1 MNASL
6 AKARQPRRL
15 AGLGSAA
22 VVAAALAAAAPAQ
35 AQTSFSLSFIS
46 GTTAQEQA
54 AFTQAANFWSSIL
67 NDNIT
72 VNLTVGT
79 AALGSGILAEA
90 ASTFVR
96 HSYTNTRAALV
107 ADATSA
113 NDTIATTNLQ
123 AGPFMRLW
131 TNATE
136 NNPNGADSLT
146 PYLDNSGLNAAES
159 WMTNANAKALGLAPN
174 IIPEDQANGCTA
186 LCDGYIAFSTGFGW
200 DYDPSDGITAG
211 LYDFVGIAV
220 HEIGHALGF
229 ISGVDVLD
237 VNTPANF
244 VDDQFRFVTPL
255 DFYRCSAASAGQNAL
270 DWTVGS
276 GTDPKLFSLD
286 GCDTSLATFATG
298 RNRGDGTQAS
308 HWKDGLGIGLMDPT
322 SSAGELKVFTE
333 TDRLSFD
340 VIGWNLRQQAEVAT
354 PAPASAL
361 VFVFGLAGLAMARRR
376 NARA

>member
-6 AKARQPRRL
+6 AKARQPHRL
-15 AGLGSAA
+15 AGLGTAA
-22 VVAAALAAAAPAQ
+22 VLAATLAAAAPAQ

-46 GTTAQEQA
+46 GTSPQEQA

-79 AALGSGILAEA
+79 AALGPSVLAEA

-113 NDTIATTNLQ
+113 NDTIATGNLQ
-123 AGPFMRLW
+123 AGSFMRLW
-131 TNATE
+131 TNATQ

-146 PYLDNSGLNAAES
+146 PYLDNSGINAAES

-174 IIPEDQANGCTA
+174 VSLAEQASGCITA
-186 LCDGYIAFSTGFGW
+186 QCDGYIAFSTGFGW
-200 DYDPSDGITAG
+200 DYDPSDGITSG

-220 HEIGHALGF
+220 HEIGHTLGF
-229 ISGVDVLD
+229 VSGVDVLD
-237 VNTPANF
+237 TNTPDDF
-244 VDDQFRFVTPL
+244 VDDQFRFVSPL
-255 DFYRCSAASAGQNAL
+255 DFYRCSAASAAQNAL
-270 DWTVGS
+270 DWTVGNV
-276 GTDPKLFSLD
+276 TDDKLFSLD
-286 GCDTSLATFATG
+286 GCDSSLATFATG
-298 RNRGDGTQAS
+298 RNRGDGQQAS

-322 SSAGELKVFTE
+322 SSAGELKVFTP
-333 TDRLSFD
+333 TDRLAFD
-340 VIGWNLRQQAEVAT
+340 VIGWNLNNTVAT

>member
-1 MNASL
+1 MHSAF
-6 AKARQPRRL
+6 APARL
-15 AGLGSAA
+15 AGLGTAA
-22 VVAAALAAAAPAQ
+22 LLAAALGAAAPAQ
-35 AQTSFSLSFIS
+35 AQTSFALTFIP
-46 GTTAQEQA
+46 GTTAQQQA

-79 AALGSGILAEA
+79 DALGSGILAEA
-90 ASTFVR
+90 ASTFVT

-113 NDTIATTNLQ
+113 HDAIATFNLQ
-123 AGPFMRLW
+123 AAPNMRLW
-131 TNATE
+131 INATS
-136 NNPNGADSLT
+136 NNPNGFGSLT
-146 PYLDNSGLNAAES
+146 PYLDNTGYNTAVSLL
-159 WMTNANAKALGLAPN
+159 TNANAKALGLAPN
-174 IIPEDQANGCTA
+174 VDTNSQADGCTA

-229 ISGVDVLD
+229 ISGVDALD
-237 VNTPANF
+237 FYALGAF
-244 VDDQFRFVTPL
+244 SDDQYGFVTPL
-255 DFYRCSAASAGQNAL
+255 DFYRCSAASAAQNAL

-286 GCDTSLATFATG
+286 GCATSLASFATG
-298 RNRGDGTQAS
+298 RNKGDGQQAS
-308 HWKDGLGIGLMDPT
+308 HWKDNLGIGLMDPT
-322 SSAGELKVFTE
+322 SSAGELKVFTPI
-333 TDRLSFD
+333 DRLSFD
-340 VIGWNLRQQAEVAT
+340 VIGWNLSNTVST

-361 VFVFGLAGLAMARRR
+361 VFLFGLAGLAMARRR
-376 NARA
+376 GLA